1 MASRV
6 RRCARC
12 DRRVRGGADWAVI
25 IADMDDRGFGVVTE
39 VLCPDC
45 TTAEEYTQ
53 REINDSTVKYVWNN
67 GRVALWPKV
76 SETALN

>member
-1 MASRV
+1 
-6 RRCARC
+6 
-12 DRRVRGGADWAVI
+12 
-25 IADMDDRGFGVVTE
+25 MDDRGFGVVTE